1 MKKHSKGVKTLRNSQ
16 KTSQERLQKCSKIVV
31 QNEYSSGPMLP
42 NLRTT

>member
-1 MKKHSKGVKTLRNSQ
+1 MSKDTQKQ
-16 KTSQERLQKCSKIVV
+16 PKTSQERLQKRSKIVV

>member
-1 MKKHSKGVKTLRNSQ
+1 MSKDTQ
-16 KTSQERLQKCSKIVV
+16 KQSKIGQERLQKCSKIVV